1 MTRQNLI
8 TDIPGI
14 RVGHV
19 QDQKQRT
26 GVTVLLFDKPVVASG
41 SFLGGAPAL
50 RESALLEPE
59 MVVEGIDAIVLSG
72 GSTYGLDATSGV
84 QARLREVYSALPVA
98 DGKIRVPI
106 VVQASLFDLA
116 NGGNKDWGRY
126 SPYAEMGYRAAMVA
140 ETGPFSLGT
149 VGAGTGATT
158 ATLRGGLGSASAIT
172 PAGHT
177 VSAIMAVNAVGTAT
191 IGDGPHFW
199 AAPFEQDHEFGGL
212 GMPAHLTAQDL
223 KLRTKPDYVA
233 GTSIGVIATD
243 ATLSKSQ
250 TKRMAI
256 LAQDG
261 VARGVYPAHLPEDG
275 DAIFG
280 VSTQSSPA
288 PATPEEW
295 REILHAATQV
305 TARAIARAVY
315 EAAALPGTHA
325 FPTWQERFGQRK
337 ENSELP

>member
-1 MTRQNLI
+1 MTRHNLI
-8 TDIPGI
+8 TDLSGI

-19 QDQKQRT
+19 QDLERRT
-26 GVTVLLFDKPVVASG
+26 GVTVLLFDQPVIASG

-59 MVVEGIDAIVLSG
+59 MVVESINAIVLSG

-84 QARLREVYSALPVA
+84 QARLRELYSTQPVT
-98 DGKIRVPI
+98 DNKVRVPI

-116 NGGNKDWGRY
+116 NGGDKDWGLY
-126 SPYAEMGYRAAMVA
+126 SPYAEMGYQAASNA
-140 ETGPFSLGT
+140 QAGPFPLGT
-149 VGAGTGATT
+149 IGAGTGATT
-158 ATLRGGLGSASAIT
+158 ATLCGGLGSTSVRT

-177 VSAIMAVNAVGTAT
+177 VSAMIAVNAVGTAT

-199 AAPFEQDHEFGGL
+199 AAPFEHNQEFAGI
-212 GMPAHLTAQDL
+212 GMPQHLTHDDL
-223 KLRTKPDYVA
+223 RLRTKPNNVA

-243 ATLSKSQ
+243 AKL
-250 TKRMAI
+250 TKAQAKRLAI

-280 VSTQSSPA
+280 ISTQAAPA
-288 PATPEEW
+288 PATSEEW
-295 REILHAATQV
+295 REILLAATQV
-305 TARAIARAVY
+305 TARAIARGVY
-315 EAAALPGTHA
+315 EATALPGTQPY
-325 FPTWQERFGQRK
+325 PTWQTRFGHRAK
-337 ENSELP
+337 G

>member
-1 MTRQNLI
+1 MTRHNLI
-8 TDIPGI
+8 TDLPGI

-19 QDQKQRT
+19 QDYELRT

-59 MVVEGIDAIVLSG
+59 MAIEGIDTIVLSG

-84 QARLREVYSALPVA
+84 QARLRELYTNFLIT
-98 DGKIRVPI
+98 DGKIRIPI

-126 SPYAEMGYRAAMVA
+126 SPYAEMGYRAAA
-140 ETGPFSLGT
+140 IAKAGPFTLGT

-177 VSAIMAVNAVGTAT
+177 VSALIAVNAVGTAT

-199 AAPFEQDHEFGGL
+199 AALFEQGHEFGGL
-212 GMPAHLTAQDL
+212 GVPPHLTTRDL
-223 KLRTKPDYVA
+223 QLRTKPDYVA

-250 TKRMAI
+250 AKRMAI

-280 VSTQSSPA
+280 VSTRTAPA

-295 REILHAATQV
+295 REILHASTQV

-315 EAAALPGTHA
+315 EAASLPGTFP

-337 ENSELP
+337 EI